1 MEFDPRKLA
10 ELMSQAQTAQ
20 RKMME
25 DLAQSSVEGGA
36 GGGMV
41 RITMNGLFE
50 AQAVKID
57 PIVIDKADPTM
68 LEDLVRAAV
77 NDATRR
83 AEEVRADKARSL
95 AGGLGLPPNMM

>member
-10 ELMSQAQTAQ
+10 EMMSQAQNAQ
-20 RKMME
+20 RQMME
-25 DLAQSSVEGGA
+25 DLARATVDGSA

-57 PIVIDKADPTM
+57 PVVIDAKDPTM

-83 AEEVRADKARSL
+83 AEEVRADKARAL
-95 AGGLGLPPNMM
+95 AGGLGLPTNLM